1 MAGTPTE
8 FEPVPP
14 DVAAHPTVKLPRQRT
29 RPTRRRAPVWLAA
42 AVTTVWAAAVSYLPV
57 LGLVMLLGQVSGGA
71 PVGARLTFGTAFWL
85 LAHGVPLSLGGDRLA
100 LVPLAV
106 SVLAGGGG
114 GRGGGDTRAGPG
126 ARAPRPGARARL
138 APPGGVPRA

>member
-1 MAGTPTE
+1 MAGPPTE

-71 PVGARLTFGTAFWL
+71 PVGGRVALGTPLWL
-85 LAHGVPLSLGGDRLA
+85 PAPRGPLF
-100 LVPLAV
+100 P
-106 SVLAGGGG
+106 GGG
-114 GRGGGDTRAGPG
+114 P
-126 ARAPRPGARARL
+126 RAPG
-138 APPGGVPRA
+138 PPGGVGAGGAAG

>member
-1 MAGTPTE
+1 MAGPPTE

-71 PVGARLTFGTAFWL
+71 PARARPALATAPCL
-85 LAHGVPLSLGGDRLA
+85 LAPRGPLSLGRG
-100 LVPLAV
+100 PLA
-106 SVLAGGGG
+106 
-114 GRGGGDTRAGPG
+114 P
-126 ARAPRPGARARL
+126 
-138 APPGGVPRA
+138 VP

>member
-1 MAGTPTE
+1 MAGPPTE

-57 LGLVMLLGQVSGGA
+57 LGLVMLLGQVSGGG
-71 PVGARLTFGTAFWL
+71 PLGARPALRTPLWL
-85 LAHGVPLSLGGDRLA
+85 PGPGG
-100 LVPLAV
+100 PPFP
-106 SVLAGGGG
+106 GGGPP
-114 GRGGGDTRAGPG
+114 GPG
-126 ARAPRPGARARL
+126 A
-138 APPGGVPRA
+138 PGGAGASRR

>member
-1 MAGTPTE
+1 MAGPPTE

-71 PVGARLTFGTAFWL
+71 PIGARLSLRSAFWL
-85 LAHGVPLSLGGDRLA
+85 VGPRGPRVLGGG
-100 LVPLAV
+100 P
-106 SVLAGGGG
+106 
-114 GRGGGDTRAGPG
+114 AGPG
-126 ARAPRPGARARL
+126 ARGGVASWRGRGGAR
-138 APPGGVPRA
+138 P

>member
-57 LGLVMLLGQVSGGA
+57 LGLVMLLGQVSGG
-71 PVGARLTFGTAFWL
+71 G
-85 LAHGVPLSLGGDRLA
+85 AHGGPLA
-100 LVPLAV
+100 LRAPLLVLAPRGPPAPGRGLLGAAPAARGR
-106 SVLAGGGG
+106 LAGGGG
-114 GRGGGDTRAGPG
+114 CPPAGSP
-126 ARAPRPGARARL
+126 
-138 APPGGVPRA
+138 

>member
-1 MAGTPTE
+1 MAGPPTE
-8 FEPVPP
+8 FEPVRPA
-14 DVAAHPTVKLPRQRT
+14 VAAHPTVKLPRQRT

-71 PVGARLTFGTAFWL
+71 PIGARLTFGTAFWL

-106 SVLAGGGG
+106 SGLAA
-114 GRGGGDTRAGPG
+114 GRGPPGRGDTR
-126 ARAPRPGARARL
+126 RAPRAPS
-138 APPGGVPRA
+138 PPGGRLLRVP

>member
-1 MAGTPTE
+1 MAGPPTE

-71 PVGARLTFGTAFWL
+71 AVGAPPDLRTPL
-85 LAHGVPLSLGGDRLA
+85 L
-100 LVPLAV
+100 
-106 SVLAGGGG
+106 
-114 GRGGGDTRAGPG
+114 GPG
-126 ARAPRPGARARL
+126 PRGPPFTRPGQL
-138 APPGGVPRA
+138 